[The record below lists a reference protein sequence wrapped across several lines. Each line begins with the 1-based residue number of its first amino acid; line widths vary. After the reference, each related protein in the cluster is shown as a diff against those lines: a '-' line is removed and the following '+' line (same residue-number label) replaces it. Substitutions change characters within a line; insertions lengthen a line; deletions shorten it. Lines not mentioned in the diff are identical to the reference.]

1 MKIITS
7 ILFLCLTVFLNSCS
21 SKYDADADSMGFTKP
36 TSLTEEINARVLKE
50 LPLEDQQ
57 DFKDARR
64 GLIASMPELRVK
76 DADGNIIWD
85 MNAYAFI
92 QGKAPSSVN
101 PSLWRQS
108 MLNNIH
114 GLFKVTEGIYQLRGF
129 CISNMTIIEGKAGW
143 IIVDPLTSRETASTA
158 IAFARKHLKAR
169 PITAII
175 YTHSHIDHFGGVLG
189 VISPEEAASRKVMII
204 APKGFMDEATK
215 ENVIAGNAMARR
227 AEYQF
232 GTLLTPS
239 KRSHIDTG
247 LGKRVPFGE
256 FGILPPTVIVDKT
269 PQEMKV
275 DGVRFIFQYAPESEA
290 PAELTFYLPDS
301 KAFCGAEV
309 VSHNMH
315 NLYTLRGTK
324 IRDSLKWS
332 GYIEEAINLF
342 GKAEIC
348 FICHHWPI
356 WGNSRVIDFL
366 EKQRDM
372 YKYMHDQTMRL
383 ANAGY
388 TPREISEQLRL
399 PDSLAKF
406 FPNRG
411 YYGTLSHNVKAVYQA
426 YLGWYDGNPANL
438 NPLPPVESAKR
449 YVEYMGGAEKVLA
462 KAQSSFD
469 KGEYRWVAEVLNH
482 LVYAEPGND
491 EAKQLLARAYDQL
504 GYQSESG
511 VWRNVY
517 LSAAYELRHGPPQK
531 GMDIS
536 KMYEVLIRM
545 PVSRFFDT
553 MAVRLN
559 GPKAEGKTMKL
570 NIVFTDIGESHV
582 LTVKNSVLR
591 HRRSQP
597 DPRANVTLRVTHGLF
612 VRMITGKAGI
622 RETVFSDNLSVQG
635 SRMDLVSFL
644 MLMDNPQANFNI
656 VEP

>member
-1 MKIITS
+1 
-7 ILFLCLTVFLNSCS
+7 
-21 SKYDADADSMGFTKP
+21 
-36 TSLTEEINARVLKE
+36 
-50 LPLEDQQ
+50 
-57 DFKDARR
+57 
-64 GLIASMPELRVK
+64 
-76 DADGNIIWD
+76 
-85 MNAYAFI
+85 
-92 QGKAPSSVN
+92 
-101 PSLWRQS
+101 
-108 MLNNIH
+108 
-114 GLFKVTEGIYQLRGF
+114 
-129 CISNMTIIEGKAGW
+129 
-143 IIVDPLTSRETASTA
+143 
-158 IAFARKHLKAR
+158 
-169 PITAII
+169 
-175 YTHSHIDHFGGVLG
+175 
-189 VISPEEAASRKVMII
+189 
-204 APKGFMDEATK
+204 
-215 ENVIAGNAMARR
+215 
-227 AEYQF
+227 
-232 GTLLTPS
+232 
-239 KRSHIDTG
+239 
-247 LGKRVPFGE
+247 
-256 FGILPPTVIVDKT
+256 
-269 PQEMKV
+269 
-275 DGVRFIFQYAPESEA
+275 
-290 PAELTFYLPDS
+290 
-301 KAFCGAEV
+301 
-309 VSHNMH
+309 
-315 NLYTLRGTK
+315 
-324 IRDSLKWS
+324 
-332 GYIEEAINLF
+332 
-342 GKAEIC
+342 
-348 FICHHWPI
+348 
-356 WGNSRVIDFL
+356 
-366 EKQRDM
+366 M

-491 EAKQLLARAYDQL
+491 EAKQLLARTYDQL